1 MISASSDD
9 LPVGGMDAAR
19 MENGGTESPGVME
32 EKKIHFENCWPNIES
47 MMGQVCF
54 ETRS

>member
-32 EKKIHFENCWPNIES
+32 EKKSILKIV
-47 MMGQVCF
+47 GQ
-54 ETRS
+54 TLSR